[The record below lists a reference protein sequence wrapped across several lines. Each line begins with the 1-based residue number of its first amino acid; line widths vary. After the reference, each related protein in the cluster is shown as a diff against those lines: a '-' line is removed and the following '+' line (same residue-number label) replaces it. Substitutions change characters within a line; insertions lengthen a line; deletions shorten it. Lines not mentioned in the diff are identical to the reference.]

1 MDWSAQVVM
10 RAAADLDLELADED
24 RGLRL
29 LAADRAANLD
39 AAKDAVK
46 SLLLAL
52 GFDIADE
59 GLRETPRR
67 VAAALAELVTPL
79 PFQMTTFANAEGYDE
94 LVLARGI
101 PFHSLCQHHLLP
113 FIGVAHIGYLPAER
127 IVGLSK
133 LGRTVD
139 HFARSLQVQE
149 RLTTQIADCLQDALQ
164 PKGVGVVL
172 EAEHLC
178 MSLRGVQKPA
188 KTVTSAMLGAMR
200 HDARARQEFLALTGI
215 HGTAE

>member
-1 MDWSAQVVM
+1 M
-10 RAAADLDLELADED
+10 RAATEFDRELADED
-24 RGLRL
+24 RVLRL
-29 LAADRAANLD
+29 LPEDRIVDVD
-39 AAKDAVK
+39 AARVAVTD
-46 SLLLAL
+46 LLLAF
-52 GFDIADE
+52 GFDVADE

-67 VAAALAELVTPL
+67 VVAALGELVTPL
-79 PFQMTTFANAEGYDE
+79 PFQMTTFANADGYDG

-113 FIGVAHIGYLPAER
+113 FIGIAHIGYLPAER

-139 HFARSLQVQE
+139 HFARSLQMQE
-149 RLTTQIADCLQDALQ
+149 RLTTQLANCLQGALR

-178 MSLRGVQKPA
+178 MSLRGTRKPA
-188 KTVTSAMLGAMR
+188 KTVTSALLGTIR
-200 HDARARQEFLALTGI
+200 HDARARHEFLALTGAP
-215 HGTAE
+215 GTAE

>member
-1 MDWSAQVVM
+1 V
-10 RAAADLDLELADED
+10 RAATEFDRELADED
-24 RGLRL
+24 RVLRL
-29 LAADRAANLD
+29 LPEDRIVDVD
-39 AAKDAVK
+39 AARVAVTD
-46 SLLLAL
+46 LLLAF
-52 GFDIADE
+52 GFDVADE

-67 VAAALAELVTPL
+67 VVAALKELVTPL
-79 PFQMTTFANAEGYDE
+79 PFQMTTFANADGYDG

-113 FIGVAHIGYLPAER
+113 FIGIAHIGYLPAER

-139 HFARSLQVQE
+139 HFARSLQMQE
-149 RLTTQIADCLQDALQ
+149 RLTTQLANCLQGALR

-178 MSLRGVQKPA
+178 MSLRGTRKPA
-188 KTVTSAMLGAMR
+188 KTVTSALLGTIR
-200 HDARARQEFLALTGI
+200 HDARARHEFLALTGAP
-215 HGTAE
+215 GTAE

>member
-1 MDWSAQVVM
+1 V
-10 RAAADLDLELADED
+10 RAATEFDRELADED
-24 RGLRL
+24 RVLRL
-29 LAADRAANLD
+29 LPEDRIVDVD
-39 AAKDAVK
+39 AARVAVAD
-46 SLLLAL
+46 LLLAF
-52 GFDIADE
+52 GFDVADE

-67 VAAALAELVTPL
+67 VVAALKELVTPL
-79 PFQMTTFANAEGYDE
+79 PFQMTTFANADGYDG

-113 FIGVAHIGYLPAER
+113 FIGIAHIGYLPAER

-139 HFARSLQVQE
+139 HFARSLQMQE
-149 RLTTQIADCLQDALQ
+149 RLTTQLANCLQGALR

-178 MSLRGVQKPA
+178 MSLRGTRKPA
-188 KTVTSAMLGAMR
+188 KTVTSALLGTIR
-200 HDARARQEFLALTGI
+200 HDARARHEFLALTGAP
-215 HGTAE
+215 GTAE

>member
-1 MDWSAQVVM
+1 M
-10 RAAADLDLELADED
+10 ADED
-24 RGLRL
+24 RVLRL
-29 LAADRAANLD
+29 LPEDRIVDVD
-39 AAKDAVK
+39 AARVAVAD
-46 SLLLAL
+46 LLLAF
-52 GFDIADE
+52 GFDVADE

-67 VAAALAELVTPL
+67 VVAALKELVTPL
-79 PFQMTTFANAEGYDE
+79 PFQMTTFANADGYDG

-113 FIGVAHIGYLPAER
+113 FIGIAHIGYLPAER

-139 HFARSLQVQE
+139 HFARSLQMQE
-149 RLTTQIADCLQDALQ
+149 RLTTQLANCLQGALR

-178 MSLRGVQKPA
+178 MSLRGTRKPA
-188 KTVTSAMLGAMR
+188 KTVTSALLGTIR
-200 HDARARQEFLALTGI
+200 HDARARHEFLALTGAP
-215 HGTAE
+215 GTAE

>member
-1 MDWSAQVVM
+1 M

-29 LAADRAANLD
+29 LAADRAADLD

-46 SLLLAL
+46 GLLLAF

-79 PFQMTTFANAEGYDE
+79 PFEMTTFANAEGYDE

-178 MSLRGVQKPA
+178 MSLRGVQKPV
-188 KTVTSAMLGAMR
+188 KTVTSALLGAIR
-200 HDARARQEFLALTGI
+200 HDGRARQEFLALTGVQ
-215 HGTAE
+215 GRAE

>member
-1 MDWSAQVVM
+1 MT
-10 RAAADLDLELADED
+10 AAADLDQALADED

-29 LAADRAANLD
+29 LAAERAADLD
-39 AAKDAVK
+39 AAKGAVT
-46 SLLLAL
+46 SLLVAL

-79 PFQMTTFANAEGYDE
+79 PFQMTTFANTEGYDQ

-139 HFARSLQVQE
+139 HFARSLQMQE
-149 RLTTQIADCLQDALQ
+149 RLTTQIANCLQSALQ

-188 KTVTSAMLGAMR
+188 KTVTSALLGVIR
-200 HDARARQEFLALTGI
+200 HDARARQEFLALTGV

>member
-1 MDWSAQVVM
+1 M
-10 RAAADLDLELADED
+10 RAATEFDRELADED
-24 RGLRL
+24 RVLRL
-29 LAADRAANLD
+29 LPEDRIVDVD
-39 AAKDAVK
+39 AARVAVAD
-46 SLLLAL
+46 LLLAF
-52 GFDIADE
+52 GFDVADE

-67 VAAALAELVTPL
+67 VVAALKELVTPL
-79 PFQMTTFANAEGYDE
+79 PFQMTTFANADGYDG

-113 FIGVAHIGYLPAER
+113 FIGIAHIGYLPAER

-139 HFARSLQVQE
+139 HFARSLQMQE
-149 RLTTQIADCLQDALQ
+149 RLTTQLANCLQGALR

-178 MSLRGVQKPA
+178 MSLRGTRKPA
-188 KTVTSAMLGAMR
+188 KTVTSALLGTIR
-200 HDARARQEFLALTGI
+200 HDARARHEFLALTGAP
-215 HGTAE
+215 GTAE

>member
-1 MDWSAQVVM
+1 M
-10 RAAADLDLELADED
+10 RTAADLDLGMADED

-29 LAADRAANLD
+29 LAAGRAADLD
-39 AAKDAVK
+39 AAKDAVER
-46 SLLLAL
+46 LLVAL

-67 VAAALAELVTPL
+67 VAAALAEMVTPR

-149 RLTTQIADCLQDALQ
+149 RLTIQIADCLQDALQ

-178 MSLRGVQKPA
+178 MSLRGVQKRA
-188 KTVTSAMLGAMR
+188 TTVTSALLGAIR
-200 HDARARQEFLALTGI
+200 HDARARQEFLALTGA
-215 HGTAE
+215 HGTTE

>member
-1 MDWSAQVVM
+1 M
-10 RAAADLDLELADED
+10 RAATEFDRELADED
-24 RGLRL
+24 RVLRL
-29 LAADRAANLD
+29 LPEDRIVDVD
-39 AAKDAVK
+39 AARVAVTD
-46 SLLLAL
+46 LLLAF
-52 GFDIADE
+52 GFDVADE

-67 VAAALAELVTPL
+67 VVAALKELVTPL
-79 PFQMTTFANAEGYDE
+79 PFQMTTFANADGYDG

-113 FIGVAHIGYLPAER
+113 FIGIAHIGYLPAER

-139 HFARSLQVQE
+139 HFARSLQMQE
-149 RLTTQIADCLQDALQ
+149 RLTTQLANCLQGALR

-178 MSLRGVQKPA
+178 MSLRGTRKPA
-188 KTVTSAMLGAMR
+188 KTVTSALLGTIR
-200 HDARARQEFLALTGI
+200 HDARARHEFLALTGAP
-215 HGTAE
+215 GTAE